1 MQSPPPQHGVNVM
14 HRGTNGATEQRSRSS
29 LRITAPPSALVLH
42 PMDSWRLGRAPARL
56 HRNTVG
62 EMEPP
67 SCYRGDLWVNLE
79 IRGWQP
85 GVMLIPHSQHRLW
98 GTPGSGLVPPARWQ
112 HEPRHGAPQV
122 PPLFCSPPLSKCHKL
137 WHSSPARPA
146 AGRPLFRRA
155 SSKSCFMRRAEISLP
170 RC

>member
-122 PPLFCSPPLSKCHKL
+122 PPLFCSPPFRNAINCGTAPPPDPLLEGHCSAGLHL
-137 WHSSPARPA
+137 RA
-146 AGRPLFRRA
+146 AL
-155 SSKSCFMRRAEISLP
+155 
-170 RC
+170 